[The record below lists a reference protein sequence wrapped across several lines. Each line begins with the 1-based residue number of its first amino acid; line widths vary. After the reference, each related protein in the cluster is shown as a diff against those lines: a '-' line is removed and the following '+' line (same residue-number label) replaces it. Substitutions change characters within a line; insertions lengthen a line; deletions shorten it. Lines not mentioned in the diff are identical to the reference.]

1 MSVEENINL
10 ESLELSKVSFYSKM
24 NINDMLNSEFLKEL
38 NNVFGEVKGINLT
51 LDCTGGEDKPP
62 KLLSLSH
69 KNSKNIE
76 KKRLTVDFQYAGN
89 SSDRDIKKIIALLI
103 KQ

>member
-24 NINDMLNSEFLKEL
+24 NINDMLN
-38 NNVFGEVKGINLT
+38 FGEVKGINLT